1 LRNSYSVAGMTQI
14 IRVPQYSALAIQNGA
29 SITAPA
35 WNGTT
40 GGVVAVF
47 VQGAVTLVGGNID
60 VSGTGFRGGAAD
72 VGAQPAGTAVSSYRS
87 INQPD
92 GGEKGE
98 GIAGYESVLPNG
110 YYGRGA
116 PANGGGGGNS
126 NRSAGGGG
134 ANGDNG
140 NTWTG
145 EGVMDAKAFGATA
158 WMIDPDYIS
167 NNNQLTN
174 SSGGGRG
181 GYSSAVSAQD
191 PRSVPPGNS
200 AWGGNFREEVGG
212 MGGHPVANN
221 PAGQLFLGGGG
232 GAGSEVTATGSGSNG
247 GSGGGLVFLIARDI
261 SGSGNILANGAA
273 GAVSRGNDDGA
284 GGGGAG
290 GTIVVSASR
299 SLSGIAIAANGGVG
313 GQSTSNNPD
322 SQGPGGGGGGGYVA
336 TAGGSVTVSALA
348 GLGGTSTSSSM
359 TAFPY
364 NGATGGAVGQPTV
377 SANLPSGMLY
387 PSCVVGDLA
396 VSVTPMEATVAVG
409 ATAQFLVTV
418 ENAGPNPLTDITLR
432 EQSPWS
438 GSAETWTCTASGGA
452 TCSAASG
459 SGSLAGSVSI
469 PAGGELSY
477 TVSGTAAAGM
487 PSGTLQYTL
496 SATPPSGYGDPTPGD
511 NTATGSINVLS
522 GNIVD
527 LSISITT
534 SPAEPAFGEPV
545 SYDFTIANQGP
556 GTTDSQ
562 TVSFNLPMGASLQ
575 ATLVGDSWSCATSTE
590 TVSCTRSAPLAPGQS
605 SDLQL
610 VLQPP
615 TGAQS
620 MQIAATVMASDGTDS
635 DPSNNTALW
644 NITIGESTIVAT
656 GGGLGCA
663 VTRDPWQTS
672 TNAVT
677 LAGLV
682 CVLLCLRV
690 LTRRRR
696 KGLV

>member
-1 LRNSYSVAGMTQI
+1 MDLLITGAEIELDRAILDELADPMLHLLRNCIDHGIESVQERQRAGKSPKG
-14 IRVPQYSALAIQNGA
+14 RVLVSVRRQRDRVIVDVEDDGR
-29 SITAPA
+29 
-35 WNGTT
+35 GMD
-40 GGVVAVF
+40 AVKLRAA
-47 VQGAVTLVGGNID
+47 AVT
-60 VSGTGFRGGAAD
+60 RG
-72 VGAQPAGTAVSSYRS
+72 
-87 INQPD
+87 
-92 GGEKGE
+92 
-98 GIAGYESVLPNG
+98 
-110 YYGRGA
+110 
-116 PANGGGGGNS
+116 
-126 NRSAGGGG
+126 
-134 ANGDNG
+134 
-140 NTWTG
+140 
-145 EGVMDAKAFGATA
+145 
-158 WMIDPDYIS
+158 
-167 NNNQLTN
+167 
-174 SSGGGRG
+174 
-181 GYSSAVSAQD
+181 
-191 PRSVPPGNS
+191 
-200 AWGGNFREEVGG
+200 
-212 MGGHPVANN
+212 
-221 PAGQLFLGGGG
+221 
-232 GAGSEVTATGSGSNG
+232 
-247 GSGGGLVFLIARDI
+247 
-261 SGSGNILANGAA
+261 
-273 GAVSRGNDDGA
+273 
-284 GGGGAG
+284 
-290 GTIVVSASR
+290 
-299 SLSGIAIAANGGVG
+299 
-313 GQSTSNNPD
+313 
-322 SQGPGGGGGGGYVA
+322 
-336 TAGGSVTVSALA
+336 
-348 GLGGTSTSSSM
+348 
-359 TAFPY
+359 
-364 NGATGGAVGQPTV
+364 
-377 SANLPSGMLY
+377 
-387 PSCVVGDLA
+387 
-396 VSVTPMEATVAVG
+396 
-409 ATAQFLVTV
+409 LVTV